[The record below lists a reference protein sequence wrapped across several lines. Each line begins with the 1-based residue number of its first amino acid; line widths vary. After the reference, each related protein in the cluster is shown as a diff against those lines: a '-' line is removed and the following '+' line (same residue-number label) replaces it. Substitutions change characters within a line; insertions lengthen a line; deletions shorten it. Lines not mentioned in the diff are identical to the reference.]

1 MIYQL
6 YSYQNKLGKKGLN
19 DIIFYTL
26 EKSIKSYRQYA
37 QKQLIMNNFDIT
49 IDQWLILKSIKEN
62 SGLTQQQIGINVF
75 KDYASVTRIIE
86 LLVKKNYLQR
96 VAHTDKR
103 RFILRMTS
111 EAEDLMRS
119 IQKVINANRRKALDG
134 IDEDKLM
141 SLKETLNKII
151 DNCS

>member
-1 MIYQL
+1 M
-6 YSYQNKLGKKGLN
+6 GKKGLN

-96 VAHTDKR
+96 VTHTDKR
-103 RFILRMTS
+103 RFILRMTD

-134 IDEDKLM
+134 IDEDKLI

>member
-1 MIYQL
+1 M
-6 YSYQNKLGKKGLN
+6 GKKGLN

-119 IQKVINANRRKALDG
+119 TQKVINANRRKALDG

>member
-1 MIYQL
+1 M
-6 YSYQNKLGKKGLN
+6 GKKGLN

-96 VAHTDKR
+96 VAHSDKR
-103 RFILRMTS
+103 RFILRMTG

>member
-1 MIYQL
+1 M
-6 YSYQNKLGKKGLN
+6 GKKGLN

-49 IDQWLILKSIKEN
+49 IDKWLILKSIKEN

>member
-1 MIYQL
+1 M
-6 YSYQNKLGKKGLN
+6 GKKGLN

-96 VAHTDKR
+96 VTHTDKR

>member
-1 MIYQL
+1 MSL
-6 YSYQNKLGKKGLN
+6 EGLN

>member
-1 MIYQL
+1 M
-6 YSYQNKLGKKGLN
+6 GKKGLN

-103 RFILRMTS
+103 RFILRMTG

-119 IQKVINANRRKALDG
+119 IQTVINANRRKALNG
-134 IDEDKLM
+134 IDEDKLI

>member
-1 MIYQL
+1 
-6 YSYQNKLGKKGLN
+6 LGKKGLN

-96 VAHTDKR
+96 VTHTDKR
-103 RFILRMTS
+103 RFILRMTD

-134 IDEDKLM
+134 IDEDKLI

>member
-1 MIYQL
+1 M
-6 YSYQNKLGKKGLN
+6 GKKGLN

-103 RFILRMTS
+103 RFILLMTG

-134 IDEDKLM
+134 IDEDKLI

>member
-1 MIYQL
+1 MA
-6 YSYQNKLGKKGLN
+6 
-19 DIIFYTL
+19 DF
-26 EKSIKSYRQYA
+26 E
-37 QKQLIMNNFDIT
+37 
-49 IDQWLILKSIKEN
+49 
-62 SGLTQQQIGINVF
+62 VH
-75 KDYASVTRIIE
+75 
-86 LLVKKNYLQR
+86 QR
-96 VAHTDKR
+96 KFWPDAA

>member
-1 MIYQL
+1 M
-6 YSYQNKLGKKGLN
+6 GKKGLN

-96 VAHTDKR
+96 VTHTDKR
-103 RFILRMTS
+103 RFILRMTG

-134 IDEDKLM
+134 IDEDKLI

>member
-1 MIYQL
+1 M
-6 YSYQNKLGKKGLN
+6 GKKGLN

-103 RFILRMTS
+103 RFILRMTG

-119 IQKVINANRRKALDG
+119 IQKVINANRRKALNG

>member
-1 MIYQL
+1 
-6 YSYQNKLGKKGLN
+6 LGKKGLN

-96 VAHTDKR
+96 VAHSDKR
-103 RFILRMTS
+103 RFILRMTG

>member
-1 MIYQL
+1 M
-6 YSYQNKLGKKGLN
+6 GKKGLN

-26 EKSIKSYRQYA
+26 EKSINSYRQYA

-96 VAHTDKR
+96 VTHTDKR
-103 RFILRMTS
+103 RFILRMTD

-134 IDEDKLM
+134 IDEDKLI

>member
-1 MIYQL
+1 
-6 YSYQNKLGKKGLN
+6 LGKKGLN

-96 VAHTDKR
+96 VAHSDKR

>member
-1 MIYQL
+1 M
-6 YSYQNKLGKKGLN
+6 GKKGLN

-134 IDEDKLM
+134 IDEDKLI

>member
-1 MIYQL
+1 
-6 YSYQNKLGKKGLN
+6 LGKKGLN

-134 IDEDKLM
+134 IDEDKLI

>member
-1 MIYQL
+1 M
-6 YSYQNKLGKKGLN
+6 GKKGLN

-151 DNCS
+151 DDCS

>member
-1 MIYQL
+1 M
-6 YSYQNKLGKKGLN
+6 GKKGLN

-103 RFILRMTS
+103 RFILRMTG

-119 IQKVINANRRKALDG
+119 IQKVINANRRKALNG
-134 IDEDKLM
+134 IDEDKLI

>member
-1 MIYQL
+1 
-6 YSYQNKLGKKGLN
+6 LGKKGLN

-103 RFILRMTS
+103 RFILRMTD

-134 IDEDKLM
+134 IDEDKLI

>member
-1 MIYQL
+1 M
-6 YSYQNKLGKKGLN
+6 GKKGLN

-103 RFILRMTS
+103 RFILRMTG

-134 IDEDKLM
+134 IDEDKLI

>member
-1 MIYQL
+1 
-6 YSYQNKLGKKGLN
+6 
-19 DIIFYTL
+19 
-26 EKSIKSYRQYA
+26 
-37 QKQLIMNNFDIT
+37 MNNFDIT

-134 IDEDKLM
+134 IDEDKLI

>member
-1 MIYQL
+1 M
-6 YSYQNKLGKKGLN
+6 GKKGLN

-75 KDYASVTRIIE
+75 FFFASVTRIIE
-86 LLVKKNYLQR
+86 LLV
-96 VAHTDKR
+96 
-103 RFILRMTS
+103 M
-111 EAEDLMRS
+111 
-119 IQKVINANRRKALDG
+119 
-134 IDEDKLM
+134 
-141 SLKETLNKII
+141 
-151 DNCS
+151 

>member
-1 MIYQL
+1 
-6 YSYQNKLGKKGLN
+6 LGKKGLN

>member
-1 MIYQL
+1 M
-6 YSYQNKLGKKGLN
+6 GKKGLN

-96 VAHTDKR
+96 VAHSDKR

>member
-1 MIYQL
+1 
-6 YSYQNKLGKKGLN
+6 LGKKGLN

-103 RFILRMTS
+103 RFILLMTG

-134 IDEDKLM
+134 IDQEELK

>member
-1 MIYQL
+1 M
-6 YSYQNKLGKKGLN
+6 GKKGLN

-96 VAHTDKR
+96 VTHTDKR
-103 RFILRMTS
+103 RFILRMTG

>member
-1 MIYQL
+1 M
-6 YSYQNKLGKKGLN
+6 GKKGLN

-103 RFILRMTS
+103 RFILLMTG

>member
-1 MIYQL
+1 M
-6 YSYQNKLGKKGLN
+6 GKKGLN

-62 SGLTQQQIGINVF
+62 
-75 KDYASVTRIIE
+75 SVTRIIE

>member
-1 MIYQL
+1 TK
-6 YSYQNKLGKKGLN
+6 NKLGKKGLN

>member
-1 MIYQL
+1 M
-6 YSYQNKLGKKGLN
+6 GKKGLN

-134 IDEDKLM
+134 IDEDKFM
-141 SLKETLNKII
+141 SLNETLNKII

>member
-1 MIYQL
+1 M
-6 YSYQNKLGKKGLN
+6 GKKGLN

-96 VAHTDKR
+96 VTHTDKR
-103 RFILRMTS
+103 RFILRMTD

>member
-1 MIYQL
+1 M
-6 YSYQNKLGKKGLN
+6 GKKGLN

>member
-1 MIYQL
+1 M
-6 YSYQNKLGKKGLN
+6 GKKGLN

-103 RFILRMTS
+103 RFILRMTG

>member
-1 MIYQL
+1 M
-6 YSYQNKLGKKGLN
+6 GKKGLN

-96 VAHTDKR
+96 VTHTDKR
-103 RFILRMTS
+103 RLILRMTS

-134 IDEDKLM
+134 IDEDKLI